1 MDSCTFP
8 FPISGCVN
16 EQKVN
21 TEDLMFSVF
30 AIPELVSTDPFI
42 VKLQFEPSG
51 RPESKRDYYLTVK
64 ENLCVV
70 CGKRESYIR

>member
-1 MDSCTFP
+1 MPSHLH
-8 FPISGCVN
+8 VN
-16 EQKVN
+16 N
-21 TEDLMFSVF
+21 LAPTHSFSSAVKGLLF
-30 AIPELVSTDPFI
+30 SSTLPELVSMDPFV

-51 RPESKRDYYLTVK
+51 RPESQVDYYLTVK